1 MGMYTELIFGAT
13 LKEKTPTYV
22 TQALDWVINDN
33 VDGKEFD
40 YYKFTVGPGQGVYIN
55 YKFTEEKIREL
66 LTHI

>member
-1 MGMYTELIFGAT
+1 MNIDGLKAYQILYLVRMVLFRVFKFPCYNMY
-13 LKEKTPTYV
+13 
-22 TQALDWVINDN
+22 
-33 VDGKEFD
+33 KEFD